1 MKKRACFEGVFFFQI
16 EINEKGNKCLQNPKG
31 GNFML
36 KKIGTTTIGLH

>member
-1 MKKRACFEGVFFFQI
+1 MKKELVLKEFFFFQI